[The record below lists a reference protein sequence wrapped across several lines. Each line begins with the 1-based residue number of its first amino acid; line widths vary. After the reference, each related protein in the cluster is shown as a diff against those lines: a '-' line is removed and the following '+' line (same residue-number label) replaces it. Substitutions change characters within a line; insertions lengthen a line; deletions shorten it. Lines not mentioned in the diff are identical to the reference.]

1 MEYSGRQELAGTSGE
16 VRNNLLLKVTLW
28 GGLAP
33 VQSCA
38 HLQVHIALRSV
49 KACERSV
56 QMETADKKQKQS
68 PLAPKLASTVEW
80 ERCALSLGAP

>member
-1 MEYSGRQELAGTSGE
+1 MEYSGRQELAGSSGE
-16 VRNNLLLKVTLW
+16 VRNNLLLKVTLR

-33 VQSCA
+33 AQPCA

-56 QMETADKKQKQS
+56 RVETADKKQKQA
-68 PLAPKLASTVEW
+68 PLAPKLASTVKSG
-80 ERCALSLGAP
+80 RDAL